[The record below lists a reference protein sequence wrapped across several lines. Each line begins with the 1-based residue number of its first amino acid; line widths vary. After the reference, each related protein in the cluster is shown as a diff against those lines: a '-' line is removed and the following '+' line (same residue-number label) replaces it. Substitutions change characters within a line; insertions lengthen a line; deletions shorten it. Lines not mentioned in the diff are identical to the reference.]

1 MPRRI
6 YTYQSGMGWDFWNLI
21 STLGAFLIAASTLIF
36 LHNFFRSRKKGEIAG
51 NDPWD
56 ARTLEWSIASPPPI
70 YNFVEIP
77 VVESRDPYWEQK
89 YPHGLPVPSGGA
101 ADSGESHSLAESDRL
116 GPDRDVFSM
125 EEAHHLGI
133 HMPSL
138 SHLPIMTGFGLAMA
152 GLGIVYHPIIAAVG
166 LVITIIGIYSW
177 ALEPATE
184 PSESSGE

>member
-1 MPRRI
+1 M
-6 YTYQSGMGWDFWNLI
+6 
-21 STLGAFLIAASTLIF
+21 
-36 LHNFFRSRKKGEIAG
+36 
-51 NDPWD
+51 
-56 ARTLEWSIASPPPI
+56 
-70 YNFVEIP
+70 
-77 VVESRDPYWEQK
+77 ESRDPYWEQK